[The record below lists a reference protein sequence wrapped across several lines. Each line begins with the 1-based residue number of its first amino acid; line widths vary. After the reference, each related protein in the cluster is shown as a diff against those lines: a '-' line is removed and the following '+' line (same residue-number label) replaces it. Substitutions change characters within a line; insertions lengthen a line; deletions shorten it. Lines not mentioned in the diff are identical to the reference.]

1 MKNFLLS
8 LASVLGLTIIFS
20 MPALA
25 QPALKEK
32 DSALEANSPDAV
44 EVKTKKHDPKLDP
57 HHETEKIDVDSSSLK
72 DSETDTGS
80 VQTGSATGSGSG
92 SGTAQ
97 NLNNTTNNT
106 NTNTT
111 TTNSTHET
119 TVSDGEND
127 PDNPDSTNPNGPAS
141 QTKSD
146 NKSSSKNKSG
156 KDSDQDNNGQ
166 NKGWESGLIKKQPSR
181 KRQVT
186 VEEIDDGGFSLSG
199 EGKIVLVLVLTLVAL
214 ACINMFSKR
223 LVSLFM
229 AGDENSEIRKR
240 ANTLSHMVVYFL
252 VAITVG
258 LAIVLVLKELGIDI
272 GPILAGAGVVGVA
285 LGFGAQSIVRDFISG
300 FYIFWED
307 QIRVGDVIQIAD
319 KSGYVEAMTLRL
331 VTLRDENGNVHY
343 IPCGEIKM
351 VTNMT
356 KNFSRYVLKISLP
369 YAADVDKVLEM
380 VKDIDEELRADPEFG
395 EDILEPIEI
404 MGIDQFENNA
414 IILKARTKT
423 KPIKQWRVGREFNRR
438 LKRRL
443 DKAGIEM
450 PYSNISLVLGDKK
463 DNKGEEKK

>member
-1 MKNFLLS
+1 MKQFLLALS
-8 LASVLGLTIIFS
+8 LILLVA
-20 MPALA
+20 MPAFA
-25 QPALKEK
+25 QPATKEK
-32 DSALEANSPDAV
+32 EPVASELNSTEVVDSKN
-44 EVKTKKHDPKLDP
+44 KKHDPKVEA
-57 HHETEKIDVDSSSLK
+57 HHDTEKSEPEANTNKDTETE
-72 DSETDTGS
+72 TP
-80 VQTGSATGSGSG
+80 SAQPD
-92 SGTAQ
+92 A
-97 NLNNTTNNT
+97 NT
-106 NTNTT
+106 NATT
-111 TTNSTHET
+111 TTPTQQT
-119 TVSDGEND
+119 TASDD
-127 PDNPDSTNPNGPAS
+127 DNTGVDSAS
-141 QTKSD
+141 DNASGLQSKSKND
-146 NKSSSKNKSG
+146 NKSNSKNKSN
-156 KDSDQDNNGQ
+156 KDNSDSDNNSDNNSSSS
-166 NKGWESGLIKKQPSR
+166 NRGWESGLIKKQPTR

-199 EGKIVLVLVLTLVAL
+199 EGKILLVLILTLIAI
-214 ACINMFSKR
+214 AGINMSSKR
-223 LVSLFM
+223 LVSVFM

-252 VAITVG
+252 VAVTIG

-369 YAADVDKVLEM
+369 YVTDVDKVIEM
-380 VKDIDEELRADPEFG
+380 VKEIDEELRVDPEYG
-395 EDILEPIEI
+395 DDILEPIEI

-414 IILKARTKT
+414 IVLKARTKT

-438 LKRRL
+438 LKLRL

-450 PYSNISLVLGDKK
+450 PYSNISLVMADKK
-463 DNKGEEKK
+463 NNKDEEKK

>member
-1 MKNFLLS
+1 MKIFLLALS
-8 LASVLGLTIIFS
+8 FTFVCTLPS
-20 MPALA
+20 LA

-32 DSALEANSPDAV
+32 DPSLETNSTETVD
-44 EVKTKKHDPKLDP
+44 VKSKKHDSKADA
-57 HHETEKIDVDSSSLK
+57 HHEAEKTDVDSSSIK
-72 DSETDTGS
+72 SSESETTITPSSTGS
-80 VQTGSATGSGSG
+80 S
-92 SGTAQ
+92 Q
-97 NLNNTTNNT
+97 NLNNTTNST
-106 NTNTT
+106 DSNTT
-111 TTNSTHET
+111 TTTSTHET
-119 TVSDGEND
+119 TVTDDPNSAENSDANKAAGTAGD
-127 PDNPDSTNPNGPAS
+127 F
-141 QTKSD
+141 KHD
-146 NKSSSKNKSG
+146 NKSTQKKSD
-156 KDSDQDNNGQ
+156 KDDSDSDNSGSS
-166 NKGWESGLIKKQPSR
+166 KGWESGLIKKQPTR

-199 EGKIVLVLVLTLVAL
+199 EGKIVLVLILTLVAL

-252 VAITVG
+252 VALTVG

-356 KNFSRYVLKISLP
+356 KNFSRYVLKLALP

-380 VKDIDEELRADPEFG
+380 VKDVDEELRSDPDFS

-404 MGIDQFENNA
+404 MGVDQFENSA
-414 IILKARTKT
+414 IVLKARTKT

-443 DKAGIEM
+443 DSAGIEM
-450 PYSNISLVLGDKK
+450 PYSNISVVLGDK
-463 DNKGEEKK
+463 NKSEEKK

>member
-1 MKNFLLS
+1 MRKFLLAVIAIVFIS
-8 LASVLGLTIIFS
+8 L
-20 MPALA
+20 PALA
-25 QPALKEK
+25 QPAMKEK
-32 DSALEANSPDAV
+32 DPSLEINN
-44 EVKTKKHDPKLDP
+44 
-57 HHETEKIDVDSSSLK
+57 TESIDVDTSASK
-72 DSETDTGS
+72 DTETESNT
-80 VQTGSATGSGSG
+80 VQTGTGSS
-92 SGTAQ
+92 Q
-97 NLNNTTNNT
+97 NLNTTTNT
-106 NTNTT
+106 NLNTT
-111 TTNSTHET
+111 TTTTSTHET
-119 TVSDGEND
+119 TSVNEDESNSQATSSGNQNASPSD
-127 PDNPDSTNPNGPAS
+127 PKHDNKTSS
-141 QTKSD
+141 KKSD
-146 NKSSSKNKSG
+146 K
-156 KDSDQDNNGQ
+156 DQDTDNVDS
-166 NKGWESGLIKKQPSR
+166 NKGWESGLIKKQPTR

-199 EGKIVLVLVLTLVAL
+199 EGKILLVLILTLIAL

-252 VAITVG
+252 VALTVG

-343 IPCGEIKM
+343 IPCGEIKV

-356 KNFSRYVLKISLP
+356 KNFSRYVLKIALP

-380 VKDIDEELRADPEFG
+380 VKEIDEELRADPEYSD
-395 EDILEPIEI
+395 DILEPIEI
-404 MGIDQFENNA
+404 MGVDQFENNA
-414 IILKARTKT
+414 IVLKARTKT

-443 DKAGIEM
+443 DSAGIEM
-450 PYSNISLVLGDKK
+450 PYSNISVVMQDK
-463 DNKGEEKK
+463 NKEGEKK

>member
-1 MKNFLLS
+1 MKNFLLA
-8 LASVLGLTIIFS
+8 LVLGLTIIFS
-20 MPALA
+20 VPALA

-32 DSALEANSPDAV
+32 DSSLEANSPDAV
-44 EVKTKKHDPKLDP
+44 EFKTKKHDPKADL
-57 HHETEKIDVDSSSLK
+57 HHEIEKIDAESSSTK
-72 DSETDTGS
+72 DVDADTGT
-80 VQTGSATGSGSG
+80 VPTGSGAGTGTG
-92 SGTAQ
+92 SGQ
-97 NLNNTTNNT
+97 NLNTTT

-111 TTNSTHET
+111 TTTSTHET
-119 TVSDGEND
+119 TVGDDENN
-127 PDNPDSTNPNGPAS
+127 PDNSDPNSPGGPQS
-141 QTKSD
+141 ESKND
-146 NKSSSKNKSG
+146 NKSDAKNKPD
-156 KDSDQDNNGQ
+156 KNADRDNDGQ
-166 NKGWESGLIKKQPSR
+166 SKGWESGLIKKQPSR

-252 VAITVG
+252 VALTVG

-369 YAADVDKVLEM
+369 YAADVDRVLEM

-463 DNKGEEKK
+463 DSRENKGEEKK

>member
-1 MKNFLLS
+1 MKKFLLALS
-8 LASVLGLTIIFS
+8 IIFVCS
-20 MPALA
+20 LPSLA
-25 QPALKEK
+25 QPAAKEK
-32 DSALEANSPDAV
+32 DPSLEANSTETVD
-44 EVKTKKHDPKLDP
+44 VKSKKHDSKSDV
-57 HHETEKIDVDSSSLK
+57 HHEVDKTDVDSSSIK
-72 DSETDTGS
+72 SSESETTTTPSSTGS
-80 VQTGSATGSGSG
+80 S
-92 SGTAQ
+92 Q
-97 NLNNTTNNT
+97 NLNSTTNST
-106 NTNTT
+106 DSNTT
-111 TTNSTHET
+111 TTTSTHET
-119 TVSDGEND
+119 TVTDDPNNGENLD
-127 PDNPDSTNPNGPAS
+127 ANNAVGTAGN
-141 QTKSD
+141 TKHD
-146 NKSSSKNKSG
+146 NKSAQKKSD
-156 KDSDQDNNGQ
+156 KDDSDSDNNGP
-166 NKGWESGLIKKQPSR
+166 NKGWESGLIKKQPTR

-199 EGKIVLVLVLTLVAL
+199 EGKIVLVLILTLVAL

-252 VAITVG
+252 VAVTVG

-356 KNFSRYVLKISLP
+356 KNFSRYVLKLALP

-380 VKDIDEELRADPEFG
+380 VKDVDEELRADPDFS

-404 MGIDQFENNA
+404 MGVDQFENNA
-414 IILKARTKT
+414 IVLKARTKT

-438 LKRRL
+438 LKKRL
-443 DKAGIEM
+443 DGAGIEM
-450 PYSNISLVLGDKK
+450 PYSNISLVLGDK
-463 DNKGEEKK
+463 NKGEEKK

>member
-1 MKNFLLS
+1 MNHLI
-8 LASVLGLTIIFS
+8 LALTITLLVGV
-20 MPALA
+20 PAFA
-25 QPALKEK
+25 QPATKEK
-32 DSALEANSPDAV
+32 EPVSSELNSLEVVDSKS
-44 EVKTKKHDPKLDP
+44 KKHDSKVEAHHDTEKTDVDP
-57 HHETEKIDVDSSSLK
+57 SANKETET
-72 DSETDTGS
+72 ETPTT
-80 VQTGSATGSGSG
+80 QTDA
-92 SGTAQ
+92 
-97 NLNNTTNNT
+97 NT
-106 NTNTT
+106 NATT
-111 TTNSTHET
+111 PTSTHET
-119 TVSDGEND
+119 TVSDE
-127 PDNPDSTNPNGPAS
+127 DNSVADTNSDNTSGAQGRS
-141 QTKSD
+141 KSD
-146 NKSSSKNKSG
+146 NKSDSKNKSN
-156 KDSDQDNNGQ
+156 KDNSDSDNSTSS
-166 NKGWESGLIKKQPSR
+166 NKGWESGLIKKQPTR

-199 EGKIVLVLVLTLVAL
+199 EGKILLVLILAL
-214 ACINMFSKR
+214 IAIAGINMSSKR
-223 LVSLFM
+223 LVSIFM

-252 VAITVG
+252 VAVTIA

-319 KSGYVEAMTLRL
+319 KSGFVEAMTLRL

-356 KNFSRYVLKISLP
+356 KNFSRYVLKIALP
-369 YAADVDKVLEM
+369 YVTDVDKVIEM
-380 VKDIDEELRADPEFG
+380 VKEIDEELRVDPEYA
-395 EDILEPIEI
+395 EDMLEPIEI

-414 IILKARTKT
+414 IVLKARTKT

-443 DKAGIEM
+443 DQAGIEM
-450 PYSNISLVLGDKK
+450 PYSNISLVMADKK
-463 DNKGEEKK
+463 NNKDEEKK

>member
-1 MKNFLLS
+1 MNHFLLA
-8 LASVLGLTIIFS
+8 LALTLLAA
-20 MPALA
+20 MPGFA
-25 QPALKEK
+25 QPATKEK
-32 DSALEANSPDAV
+32 ESVASELNSTEVV
-44 EVKTKKHDPKLDP
+44 ESKSKKHDSKVEA
-57 HHETEKIDVDSSSLK
+57 HHDTEKSEPDTNTNKETET
-72 DSETDTGS
+72 ETP
-80 VQTGSATGSGSG
+80 
-92 SGTAQ
+92 
-97 NLNNTTNNT
+97 TTQPDANV
-106 NTNTT
+106 NTT
-111 TTNSTHET
+111 TTSTHES
-119 TVSDGEND
+119 TVSDD
-127 PDNPDSTNPNGPAS
+127 DSSSADTSSDNTNAT
-141 QTKSD
+141 QDKSKND
-146 NKSSSKNKSG
+146 NKSNSKNKSN
-156 KDSDQDNNGQ
+156 KDNSDSDNDSNASSS
-166 NKGWESGLIKKQPSR
+166 NKGWESGLIKKQPTR

-199 EGKIVLVLVLTLVAL
+199 EGKILLVLILTLIAI
-214 ACINMFSKR
+214 AGINMSSKR
-223 LVSLFM
+223 LVSIFM

-252 VAITVG
+252 VAVTIG

-369 YAADVDKVLEM
+369 YVTDVDKVIEM
-380 VKDIDEELRADPEFG
+380 VKEIDEELRVDPEYG
-395 EDILEPIEI
+395 DDILEPIEI

-414 IILKARTKT
+414 IVLKARTKT

-438 LKRRL
+438 LKLRL

-450 PYSNISLVLGDKK
+450 PYSNISLVMADKK
-463 DNKGEEKK
+463 DKKDEEKK

>member
-1 MKNFLLS
+1 MKNFLLAFS
-8 LASVLGLTIIFS
+8 LAILFSAPVLAE
-20 MPALA
+20 PAS
-25 QPALKEK
+25 KEK
-32 DSALEANSPDAV
+32 DPALDSNTTETFD
-44 EVKTKKHDPKLDP
+44 VKTKKHDAKLES
-57 HHETEKIDVDSSSLK
+57 HHDSEKTDNDANLNKET
-72 DSETDTGS
+72 DSETTTAQTGTGS
-80 VQTGSATGSGSG
+80 
-92 SGTAQ
+92 
-97 NLNNTTNNT
+97 NLNKTNVNSDSNT

-111 TTNSTHET
+111 TTTSTHET
-119 TVSDGEND
+119 TVGDDQSDAD
-127 PDNPDSTNPNGPAS
+127 SLDVDNATGAS
-141 QTKSD
+141 GKTKND
-146 NKSSSKNKSG
+146 NKSDSKNKSN
-156 KDSDQDNNGQ
+156 KNNSDQDNDGQ
-166 NKGWESGLIKKQPSR
+166 NKGWESGLLKKQPAR

-240 ANTLSHMVVYFL
+240 ASTLSHMVVYFL
-252 VAITVG
+252 VAVTVG

-272 GPILAGAGVVGVA
+272 GPILAGAGVAGVA

-369 YAADVDKVLEM
+369 YATDVDKVLEM
-380 VKDIDEELRADPEFG
+380 VKEIDEELRVDPEFG
-395 EDILEPIEI
+395 DDILEPIEI

-414 IILKARTKT
+414 IVLKARTKT

-450 PYSNISLVLGDKK
+450 PYSNISLVMADKK
-463 DNKGEEKK
+463 ENKENKAEEKK

>member
-1 MKNFLLS
+1 MKHFLL
-8 LASVLGLTIIFS
+8 ALTMTLLIGV
-20 MPALA
+20 PAFA
-25 QPALKEK
+25 QPVTKEK
-32 DSALEANSPDAV
+32 EPVSSELNSLEVVDSKS
-44 EVKTKKHDPKLDP
+44 KKHDSKAEA
-57 HHETEKIDVDSSSLK
+57 HHDTEKTEVDASANKEIETETPSTQID
-72 DSETDTGS
+72 
-80 VQTGSATGSGSG
+80 A
-92 SGTAQ
+92 
-97 NLNNTTNNT
+97 NT
-106 NTNTT
+106 NATT
-111 TTNSTHET
+111 TTSTHET
-119 TVSDGEND
+119 TVSDD
-127 PDNPDSTNPNGPAS
+127 DNSIADTNSDNTSGAQGRS
-141 QTKSD
+141 KSD
-146 NKSSSKNKSG
+146 NKSDSKNKSN
-156 KDSDQDNNGQ
+156 KDNSDSDNSTSS
-166 NKGWESGLIKKQPSR
+166 NKGWESGLIKKQPTR

-199 EGKIVLVLVLTLVAL
+199 EGKILLVLVLAL
-214 ACINMFSKR
+214 IAIAGINMSSKR
-223 LVSLFM
+223 LVSIFM

-252 VAITVG
+252 VAVTIA

-319 KSGYVEAMTLRL
+319 KSGFVEAMTLRL

-356 KNFSRYVLKISLP
+356 KNFSRYVLKIALP
-369 YAADVDKVLEM
+369 YVTDVDKVIEM
-380 VKDIDEELRADPEFG
+380 VKEIDEELRVDPEYG
-395 EDILEPIEI
+395 DDILEPIEI

-414 IILKARTKT
+414 IVLKARTKT

-438 LKRRL
+438 LKLRL

-450 PYSNISLVLGDKK
+450 PYSNISLVMADKK
-463 DNKGEEKK
+463 NNKDEEKK

>member
-1 MKNFLLS
+1 MKQFLL
-8 LASVLGLTIIFS
+8 ALGVILLVAV
-20 MPALA
+20 PAFA
-25 QPALKEK
+25 QPATKEK
-32 DSALEANSPDAV
+32 EPALDVNTTEVV
-44 EVKTKKHDPKLDP
+44 ETKSKKHDAKVEA
-57 HHETEKIDVDSSSLK
+57 HHDTEKSEPEANTNK
-72 DSETDTGS
+72 EAETDTP
-80 VQTGSATGSGSG
+80 
-92 SGTAQ
+92 TAQ
-97 NLNNTTNNT
+97 PDANT
-106 NTNTT
+106 NSTT
-111 TTNSTHET
+111 TPSTHET
-119 TVSDGEND
+119 TASDD
-127 PDNPDSTNPNGPAS
+127 DNSGVDSAS
-141 QTKSD
+141 DNTSGTPGISKND
-146 NKSSSKNKSG
+146 NKSNSKNKSN
-156 KDSDQDNNGQ
+156 KDSSGSDNDSNNNSSSS
-166 NKGWESGLIKKQPSR
+166 NKGWESGLIKKQPTR

-199 EGKIVLVLVLTLVAL
+199 EGKILLVLILTLIAI
-214 ACINMFSKR
+214 AGINMSSKR
-223 LVSLFM
+223 LVSVFM

-252 VAITVG
+252 VAVTIG

-369 YAADVDKVLEM
+369 YVTDVDKVIEM
-380 VKDIDEELRADPEFG
+380 VKEIDEELRIDPEYG
-395 EDILEPIEI
+395 DDILEPIEI

-414 IILKARTKT
+414 IVLKARTKT

-438 LKRRL
+438 LKLRL

-450 PYSNISLVLGDKK
+450 PYSNISLVMADKK
-463 DNKGEEKK
+463 NNKDEEKK